1 MKYDIGGIYMAYN
14 DDLQSGNPYEF
25 QVENVG
31 GGYHA
36 DQYGSPHDNPS
47 PQKRNRSKLGVRI
60 IALCLSCTLLGGLAG
75 GAAVKL
81 LGLDSNTQQ
90 VVLTAAPVAKKT
102 SSENSSILP
111 ASQIYSNNVISCVSI
126 QATVTGNYYGR
137 ALSSTVTGSGFI
149 ISANGYIVTNHHVIA
164 SVDSGSVSV
173 MLSNGQSFDA
183 VVVGS
188 EEANDIAV
196 LKINAEGLTPVKLG
210 SSSSISVGDP
220 IYAIGD
226 PLGTLNYTMTA
237 GIVSGLDRIISTEN
251 SQDINTFQID
261 AAVNSG
267 NSGGP
272 VFNAYGEVVGIV
284 TAKYSDTGVEGL
296 GFAIPVDEVITMIND
311 LVAYGKVKNKPFMGI
326 QVMTATEKENGVAGA
341 SVYSV
346 TADSPASKAGLKAGD
361 VITEMGGQAIGSQQ
375 ELVAAKNKYKAG
387 ETVKL
392 KIYRDGGNL
401 ELSLT
406 FGEAVS

>member
-1 MKYDIGGIYMAYN
+1 MAYN
-14 DDLQSGNPYEF
+14 DELEYGNPYEF
-25 QVENVG
+25 KVEKL
-31 GGYHA
+31 
-36 DQYGSPHDNPS
+36 GSEYYAGQNGTPNENPR
-47 PQKRNRSKLGVRI
+47 PPKKNRNKLGVRI

-81 LGLDSNTQQ
+81 LGLGNNTQH

-102 SSENSSILP
+102 SSESNGSVLP
-111 ASQIYSNNVISCVSI
+111 ASQIYSDNVISCVSI
-126 QATVTGNYYGR
+126 KSTVTNNYYGR

-149 ISANGYIVTNHHVIA
+149 ISDNGYIVTNHHVIDG
-164 SVDSGSVSV
+164 VDSGSVSV

-183 VVVGS
+183 AIVGS
-188 EEANDIAV
+188 DETNDIAV
-196 LKINAEGLTPVKLG
+196 LKINADGLTPVKLG
-210 SSSSISVGDP
+210 SSSSLSVGDP

-237 GIVSGLDRIISTEN
+237 GIVSGLNRVISTEN

-272 VFNAYGEVVGIV
+272 VFNAYGQVVGIV
-284 TAKYSDTGVEGL
+284 TAKYADTGVEGL
-296 GFAIPVDEVITMIND
+296 GFAIPIDDVISMIND
-311 LVAYGKVKNKPFMGI
+311 IMTYGRVKNKPYMGI
-326 QVMTATEKENGVAGA
+326 QVMTATAKQNGVAGA
-341 SVYSV
+341 AVYTV
-346 TADSPASKAGLKAGD
+346 TADSPAYNAGLKAGD
-361 VITEMGGQAIGSQQ
+361 VITEMDGQAISSQQ
-375 ELVAAKNKYKAG
+375 ELVAAKNKHKAG
-387 ETVKL
+387 DTVKL
-392 KIYRDGGNL
+392 KVYRKGSYL